1 MSQSMRRMLLSRDVD
16 CVSWPAFI
24 RNVSRT
30 SADAP
35 GFAVGRIQGIAPYL
49 RPVCRCGSILL
60 LFLRRK
66 HHAGARTVRAQENT
80 SEPSYLY
87 QKERHITRK
96 NGFLGHPKAA
106 YDKIVFTWIPSVVVL
121 CHQMKRRLDS
131 ESTSVSTE
139 CCGCLGGC
147 SGSEISGGRRHHG

>member
-16 CVSWPAFI
+16 CVRWPASI
-24 RNVSRT
+24 RNVART

-60 LFLRRK
+60 LSVRRK
-66 HHAGARTVRAQENT
+66 HYAGARTVRAQENT
-80 SEPSYLY
+80 SELSYLY
-87 QKERHITRK
+87 QKEQDITRK
-96 NGFLGHPKAA
+96 NGFLGDSKEA
-106 YDKIVFTWIPSVVVL
+106 YDKIVFTWVPPVVVL

-147 SGSEISGGRRHHG
+147 SGPEISGGRRRHG